1 MRFNVKGDSIQNNK
15 SYLKK
20 QENNDIFFVYIYNKL
35 DKLCIL
41 ILVYK
46 DFFKKLRF
54 IIPLKLKF
62 IVPPLYILYIKLLL
76 LQNESETSLGQETYP
91 YHTFTFLK
99 FLIHMIIGKNLTNI
113 FKSQTSNL

>member
-41 ILVYK
+41 ILV
-46 DFFKKLRF
+46 
-54 IIPLKLKF
+54 
-62 IVPPLYILYIKLLL
+62 
-76 LQNESETSLGQETYP
+76 
-91 YHTFTFLK
+91 
-99 FLIHMIIGKNLTNI
+99 
-113 FKSQTSNL
+113 